1 MKPSDMQSED
11 PQNESILLQETS
23 ADLSIPSPQTDQGS
37 KSYVFL
43 TAFVAA
49 VGGFLFG
56 YDLNI
61 VAGAQ
66 QFLKDYFA
74 LDSAQFGRA
83 MASALLGCLAGP
95 FVGAWTCDRFGRR
108 KSLIIACFFFGAG
121 AIGTTLPQDILM
133 FNVFRIVGGI
143 GVGLASLASPMYIA
157 EISPKGIRGMLVT
170 MNQLAI
176 VVGSLT
182 AIIISYFLAQYLPA
196 SVSWRYM
203 FASMLLP
210 VGVFAVLLWKMP
222 ETPRWLSQRNRFDEA
237 IQILV
242 KINGAHEGQ
251 NEFNGIREE
260 IEKETHTPKISLT
273 ELFVPGVRI
282 ALMVGIVL
290 ALMSQWTGWSM
301 TAFYMPTIYR
311 QAGIEDKAHAILLTI
326 IPNIANLFYTF
337 IAIYLVDLVGRRRL
351 YLLCSLAMT
360 VTMSMLGLVFV
371 LQMNGWPVVAIL
383 SLTAAPH
390 AIGFGALCWLVLSE
404 IFPTRIRARAMS
416 LCTAMVWIAC
426 FLVTYFTPVLFDLS
440 QRLFNVPSGVFFLC
454 AFVSFISFFFLMK
467 VLPETKGKSLEEI
480 GRSWNLV

>member
-1 MKPSDMQSED
+1 MNSER
-11 PQNESILLQETS
+11 PHNKSILLQETS
-23 ADLSIPSPQTDQGS
+23 VDLSIPSPQTDQGS
-37 KSYVFL
+37 RSYVFL

-56 YDLNI
+56 YDLSI

-83 MASALLGCLAGP
+83 MASALLGCLVGP

-108 KSLIIACFFFGAG
+108 KSLIIACLFFGAG
-121 AIGTTLPQDILM
+121 AIGTTLPQNILV
-133 FNVFRIVGGI
+133 FNIFRIVGGI

-176 VVGSLT
+176 VVGSLG
-182 AIIISYFLAQYLPA
+182 AIIISYFLALYLPA
-196 SVSWRYM
+196 MVSWRYM
-203 FASMLLP
+203 FASMLVP
-210 VGVFAVLLWKMP
+210 VVVFALLLWKMP

-237 IQILV
+237 MQILV
-242 KINGAHEGQ
+242 KINGLCEAQ
-251 NEFNGIREE
+251 NELNGIREE
-260 IEKETHTPKISLT
+260 IEKEAHTPKISLA
-273 ELFVPGVRI
+273 ELFVPGFRI
-282 ALMVGIVL
+282 ALLVGVAL

-311 QAGIEDKAHAILLTI
+311 QAGIQDKAHAILLTI
-326 IPNIANLFYTF
+326 IPNIANLLYT
-337 IAIYLVDLVGRRRL
+337 IVAIYLVDRVGRRPL
-351 YLLCSLAMT
+351 YLVCALAMT

-371 LQMNGWPVVAIL
+371 VQMSGWPVVAIL

-404 IFPTRIRARAMS
+404 MFPTRIRAKAMS
-416 LCTAMVWIAC
+416 LCTVSVWIAC
-426 FLVTYFTPVLFDLS
+426 FLVTYFAPVLFDLS
-440 QRLFNVPSGVFFLC
+440 ERLINVPSGVFFLC
-454 AFVSFISFFFLMK
+454 ALVSLISFFFLLKM
-467 VLPETKGKSLEEI
+467 LPETKGKSLEQI
-480 GRSWNLV
+480 GRSWNLI